1 MKNLLLLV
9 FALISI
15 LNIYAQDNVS
25 NKLSESEENDI
36 VIDIRKKFTEIENNC
51 NTSYKRT
58 SKDLND
64 YSTEGGYVSIFSD
77 NEQIRKAKTTFYG
90 ETGKAITEY
99 YFWDNKVFFIF
110 RQNYRY
116 NSPIYITEDTEEGF
130 EAYDENKTKIYED
143 RYYFL
148 NETLVRWI
156 DENNEKVDRQSSS
169 FNEKQKAILE
179 DIEFIKSKI
188 F

>member
-9 FALISI
+9 FVLLSI
-15 LNIYAQDNVS
+15 LSIYAQDNVS
-25 NKLSESEENDI
+25 NKLTESEENEI

-51 NTSYKRT
+51 KTSYKRT

-64 YSTEGGYVSIFSD
+64 YSTEGGSVSVFSD
-77 NEQIRKAKTTFYG
+77 KDQIRKAKTIFYG

-116 NSPIYITEDTEEGF
+116 NSSIYITEDTEEGF

-156 DENNEKVDRQSSS
+156 DENKEKIDRYSSS